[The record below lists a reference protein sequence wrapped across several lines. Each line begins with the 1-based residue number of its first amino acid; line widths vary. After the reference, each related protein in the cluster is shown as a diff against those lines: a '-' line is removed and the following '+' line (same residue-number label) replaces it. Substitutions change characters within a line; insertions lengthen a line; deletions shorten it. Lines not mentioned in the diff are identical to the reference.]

1 MRFIFSVMAIL
12 LSLDSLALSFEGNV
26 SRAKAQLKFNDPIQR
41 KTYALNASTA
51 LISTYINKL
60 SDGDFISLEG
70 YRDEKHTVLTVSSV
84 NYIGLNMLLGTW
96 VGDDLYCYTF
106 VSYTEFTISYRG
118 IAKKCPA
125 ATAPIYTYFVNP
137 STTTWVMLLAGDR
150 GSYVG
155 DLIIHNPKDIE
166 IQLYDSETGD
176 ILRKIHLR
184 K

>member
-1 MRFIFSVMAIL
+1 MALL
-12 LSLDSLALSFEGNV
+12 LSLESLALSFEGNV
-26 SRAKAQLKFNDPIQR
+26 SRAKTQLKFNDPIQR

-70 YRDEKHTVLTVSSV
+70 YRDEKQTILTVSSV
-84 NYIGLNMLLGTW
+84 NYIGLSMLLGTW

-155 DLIIHNPKDIE
+155 DLIVHNSKDIE
-166 IQLYDSETGD
+166 IQLYDSETGN